1 MCLKPCSVM
10 QTKIEKP
17 SVQSLLITL
26 RFNDEVLATGTA
38 IVVEGPHGPYLVTN
52 RHNLTGRD
60 QNTGKPLS
68 EMAAIPNNVLVRHH
82 SVAGLGTWFQAC
94 ERLHDVHDQPNW
106 HEHPTLGAACDVVA
120 LPLTQLEGAQLYPYD
135 ISLLAQPIMVRPSDL
150 LSVVGFPFGESSAG
164 PFGIWV
170 SGFVASEPVLD
181 YRDLPV
187 FLIDCRTRKGQS
199 GSPVIAHRTGG
210 MVALA
215 DGSTAVF
222 DCPVTNFLG
231 LYSGRINF
239 ESDIGMVWKASAVRE
254 LVWSAA

>member
-1 MCLKPCSVM
+1 MCPGSCLAK

-17 SVQSLLITL
+17 SAQSLLITL
-26 RFNDEVLATGTA
+26 RFYDQVLATGTA

-60 QNTGKPLS
+60 QNSGKPLS
-68 EMAAIPNNVLVRHH
+68 DWAAIPNNVLLRHH
-82 SVAGLGTWFQAC
+82 SEAGLGAWLQAC
-94 ERLHDVHDQPNW
+94 ERLYDDNDQPNW

-120 LPLTQLEGAQLYPYD
+120 LPLTQLQGVHLYPYD
-135 ISLLAQPIMVRPSDL
+135 ISSLAKPIMVRPSDV

-170 SGFVASEPVLD
+170 SGFVASELSLD
-181 YRDLPV
+181 YRGLPI

-199 GSPVIAHRTGG
+199 GSPVIAHRAGG

-215 DGSTAVF
+215 GGSSALFDG
-222 DCPVTNFLG
+222 PVTSFLG
-231 LYSGRINF
+231 LYSGRINS
-239 ESDIGMVWKASAVRE
+239 ESDIGIVWKASAVRE
-254 LVWSAA
+254 VVWSAG